1 MAWLTWI
8 SSPPASTRLSTA
20 AHDDRGPEAARLR
33 IFYLIGGF
41 LAVALGVIGVVLP
54 LLPTVPF
61 MILAAYC
68 FARSSP
74 RFEAMLLENPSF
86 GPHIVRWR
94 DHGAI
99 SRRGKQ
105 AATLGFIVSAGLGL
119 AFAPWP
125 YLLVPPLAGL
135 IGGAWIWRRPDA

>member
-1 MAWLTWI
+1 
-8 SSPPASTRLSTA
+8 
-20 AHDDRGPEAARLR
+20 LR

-74 RFEAMLLENPSF
+74 MFEAMLIENPTF

-94 DHGAI
+94 ENGAI

-105 AATLGFIVSAGLGL
+105 AANV
-119 AFAPWP
+119 AFAISAVVGLIFAPMP
-125 YLLVPPLAGL
+125 FALAPLAAGV
-135 IGGAWIWRRPDA
+135 IGGTWIWRRPEA